1 MPDWGAE
8 ADARPR
14 KSAVNRPSVA
24 AERAPGGPMPALP
37 VQPDLPAIEHELL
50 ARWNRDWTFEA
61 SLKRTEGAP
70 RWTFYEGPPTAN
82 GMPGVHHIEA
92 RVFKDIFPR
101 FKTMQGFHVIRK
113 AGWDCHGLPV
123 EVAVEK
129 ELGLSG
135 KKDIETYGV
144 AEFNARCRE
153 SVLRHVDA
161 FAALTTRM
169 GYWIDLS
176 TAYRTMDAQ
185 YVESVWWALKS
196 IYDQGL
202 LVRDFRISPYCPR
215 CGTPLSDH
223 EMGQPDVYREVTD
236 PSVTVRFRVTSIP
249 DAAPPQLLGA
259 DLLVW
264 TTTPWTLVSNT
275 AIAVHPDVD
284 YVVARRSG
292 SLGRAWGGRPAGENA
307 PDQQPQPLDTYP
319 APQAPSRGSA
329 PARGQWGRDSPMLG
343 GVTGGT
349 APGGDTV
356 VVAEALWPRVL
367 GEGWHVLATL
377 KGSELL
383 GARYTPPLRIISIA
397 DSHRVVSG
405 TFVTTEDGTGLVHLA
420 PAFGA
425 DDLAV
430 VRANGLPV
438 VNPVRADGRFEEE
451 LPLVGGLFFKDADG
465 PLTAD
470 LEARGLLFR
479 SGPHVHSYPH
489 CWRCGT
495 TLLYYALPSWYIRTT
510 LVKDQL
516 LAENEKTNW
525 QPPTVKNGRYGEW
538 LRSNVDWALSRTRY
552 WGTPL
557 PLWECPSSH
566 VTCAGSL
573 AELGGLAGRDLS
585 GLDPHRPF
593 VDDVTFPCPEC
604 GLPAV
609 RVPEV
614 IDVWF
619 DSGSMPF
626 AQWGAPLR
634 GASSFESAYPAQFI
648 CEAID
653 QTRGWFYSLMAVGT
667 LVFGRSAY
675 ENVVCLG
682 LVTDEQG
689 RKMSKHLGNVIEP
702 MGLMDSRGADAVRWF
717 FAASGS
723 PWGQRRIGPQVL
735 DEIVRKVLLT
745 YWNTV
750 SFLVLYA
757 NAGAGPGAGGGAGW
771 TPEDAPLAPRPGSRP
786 LLDRWLLSEVHACV
800 REVTAALEAFDTAAA
815 GRRLAT
821 LIDDL
826 SNWYVRRSRRR
837 FWTGPGSPDGASAFA
852 TLHAALEAVTKMLA
866 PITPFLSDYL
876 WGVLRPAGGPESVH
890 LASWP
895 AADPAL
901 IDSVLS
907 SQMALARRIVE
918 LGRSARS
925 AAAVRTRQPLSR
937 ALVGSAGFASL
948 PAELRDLVASELNVH
963 SLDSLDSAGREL
975 VTYTVKPE
983 FRSLGRRFGPA
994 TQAVAAVIRQAD
1006 PSMLAHAVAAPG
1018 GSVTVEVP
1026 SVGPVTLSAED
1037 LVVTQTPREGW
1048 GVASAAGETV
1058 ALDLAVSDALRS
1070 EGYAREAVRLIQEA
1084 RKASGLDVSD
1094 RIAVRWTTPDAD
1106 LAAAL
1111 DGYGRFIAGEVLAVS
1126 FGPGG
1131 DPQGDDSDPAV
1142 DGAAVTGP
1150 WHPHADDDL
1159 GLRFWLAVA
1168 A

>member
-1 MPDWGAE
+1 MPTL
-8 ADARPR
+8 
-14 KSAVNRPSVA
+14 
-24 AERAPGGPMPALP
+24 PA
-37 VQPDLPAIEHELL
+37 QPDLPAIEHEML
-50 ARWNRDWTFEA
+50 ARWNRMRTFEA
-61 SLKRTEGAP
+61 SLKQTEGAP

-92 RVFKDIFPR
+92 RVFKDLFPR
-101 FKTMQGFHVIRK
+101 FKTMRGFHVTRK

-135 KKDIETYGV
+135 KKDIEAYGV

-161 FAALTTRM
+161 FSALTTRM

-185 YVESVWWALKS
+185 YVESVWWALKT

-223 EMGQPDVYREVTD
+223 EMGQPDVYRDVTD
-236 PSVTVRFRVTSIP
+236 PSVTVRFRVTAVP
-249 DAAPPQLLGA
+249 RGAKPQLLGA

-275 AIAVHPDVD
+275 AIAVHPDVE
-284 YVVARRSG
+284 YVIARKSG
-292 SLGRAWGGRPAGENA
+292 
-307 PDQQPQPLDTYP
+307 D
-319 APQAPSRGSA
+319 
-329 PARGQWGRDSPMLG
+329 
-343 GVTGGT
+343 
-349 APGGDTV
+349 GDKV

-367 GEGWHVLATL
+367 GEGWHVLASL
-377 KGSELL
+377 PGSELL
-383 GARYTPPLRIISIA
+383 GASYTPPFGIIDIPG
-397 DSHRVVSG
+397 SHRVVSG
-405 TFVTTEDGTGLVHLA
+405 SFVTTEDGTGLVHLA

-430 VRANGLPV
+430 VRANQLPV
-438 VNPVRADGRFEEE
+438 VNPVRADGRFEDG

-470 LEARGLLFR
+470 LAERGLLFR
-479 SGPHVHSYPH
+479 SEPHVHSYPH

-495 TLLYYALPSWYIRTT
+495 TLLYYALPSWYIKTT
-510 LVKDQL
+510 LVKDKL
-516 LAENEKTNW
+516 LAENAKTSW
-525 QPPTVKNGRYGEW
+525 QPPTIRDGRYGEW
-538 LRSNVDWALSRTRY
+538 LRNNVDWALSRTRY

-557 PLWECPSSH
+557 PVWECPSGH
-566 VTCAGSL
+566 ETCVGSL

-585 GLDPHRPF
+585 ALDPHRPF
-593 VDDVTFPCPEC
+593 VDDIVFPCPSC
-604 GLPAV
+604 GLDAA

-634 GASSFESAYPAQFI
+634 QLPEFESGYPAQFI

-653 QTRGWFYSLMAVGT
+653 QTRGWFYSLMAIGT

-689 RKMSKHLGNVIEP
+689 RKMSKRLGNVIEP
-702 MGLMDSRGADAVRWF
+702 MGLLDSRGADAVRWF

-723 PWGQRRIGPQVL
+723 PWGQRRIGPAVL

-745 YWNTV
+745 YWNTA

-757 NAGAGPGAGGGAGW
+757 SPGGGGPAW
-771 TPEDAPLAPRPGSRP
+771 TPEDAAAAPEPRARP

-800 REVTAALEAFDTAAA
+800 RDVTASLEAFDTAAA
-815 GRRLAT
+815 GRRLAA

-837 FWTGPGSPDGASAFA
+837 FWDGPASADGSSAFA
-852 TLHAALEAVTKMLA
+852 TLHAALTGVTLMLA

-876 WGVLRPAGGPESVH
+876 WGVLRPADSPESVH
-890 LASWP
+890 LAAWP
-895 AADPAL
+895 AFDESLIDPAL
-901 IDSVLS
+901 SA
-907 SQMALARRIVE
+907 QMTLARRLVE
-918 LGRSARS
+918 LGRSGRS
-925 AAAVRTRQPLSR
+925 AASVRTRQPLSR
-937 ALVGSAGFASL
+937 ALVGAPGFASL
-948 PAELRDLVASELNVH
+948 PDELRDLVASELNVH
-963 SLDSLDSAGREL
+963 AVESLDAAGGEL
-975 VTYTVKPE
+975 VSYTVKPE
-983 FRSLGRRFGPA
+983 FRALGRRFGPA
-994 TQAVAAVIRQAD
+994 TQAVAAVIRAAD
-1006 PSMLAHAVAAPG
+1006 PAVLAHAVAVPDG
-1018 GSVTVEVP
+1018 TVTVRVP
-1026 SVGPVTLSAED
+1026 SVGAVTLTAAD
-1037 LVVTQTPREGW
+1037 LVVTQTPLSGW
-1048 GVASAAGETV
+1048 GVASAGGETV
-1058 ALDLAVSDALRS
+1058 ALDLAVSDALRA
-1070 EGYAREAVRLIQEA
+1070 EGYAREVVRLIQDA
-1084 RKASGLDVSD
+1084 RKSSGLAVSD
-1094 RIAVRWTTPDAD
+1094 RIVVRWAASDPD
-1106 LAAAL
+1106 LAAAVAAHAAV
-1111 DGYGRFIAGEVLAVS
+1111 IAGEVLAVS
-1126 FGPGG
+1126 FEAVSSGAGSSGAGSSGPGEG
-1131 DPQGDDSDPAV
+1131 FP
-1142 DGAAVTGP
+1142 DGTPGATARP
-1150 WHPHADDDL
+1150 WHEYADADL

>member
-1 MPDWGAE
+1 
-8 ADARPR
+8 
-14 KSAVNRPSVA
+14 
-24 AERAPGGPMPALP
+24 
-37 VQPDLPAIEHELL
+37 
-50 ARWNRDWTFEA
+50 
-61 SLKRTEGAP
+61 
-70 RWTFYEGPPTAN
+70 
-82 GMPGVHHIEA
+82 
-92 RVFKDIFPR
+92 
-101 FKTMQGFHVIRK
+101 
-113 AGWDCHGLPV
+113 
-123 EVAVEK
+123 
-129 ELGLSG
+129 
-135 KKDIETYGV
+135 
-144 AEFNARCRE
+144 
-153 SVLRHVDA
+153 
-161 FAALTTRM
+161 
-169 GYWIDLS
+169 
-176 TAYRTMDAQ
+176 
-185 YVESVWWALKS
+185 
-196 IYDQGL
+196 
-202 LVRDFRISPYCPR
+202 
-215 CGTPLSDH
+215 
-223 EMGQPDVYREVTD
+223 MGQPDVYREVTD
-236 PSVTVRFRVTSIP
+236 PSVTVRFRVTS
-249 DAAPPQLLGA
+249 APEGANPRLLGA

-284 YVVARRSG
+284 YVIARK
-292 SLGRAWGGRPAGENA
+292 AG
-307 PDQQPQPLDTYP
+307 D
-319 APQAPSRGSA
+319 
-329 PARGQWGRDSPMLG
+329 
-343 GVTGGT
+343 
-349 APGGDTV
+349 GDKV

-367 GEGWHVLATL
+367 GDGWHVLATL
-377 KGSELL
+377 RGSELI
-383 GARYTPPLRIISIA
+383 GAKYTPPFGILSIPG
-397 DSHRVVSG
+397 SHRVVSG

-438 VNPVRADGRFEEE
+438 VNPVRADGHFEEG
-451 LPLVGGLFFKDADG
+451 LPLVGGLFFKDADQ

-470 LEARGLLFR
+470 LAERGLLFR
-479 SGPHVHSYPH
+479 SQPHVHSYPH

-495 TLLYYALPSWYIRTT
+495 ALLYYALPSWFIRTT

-525 QPPTVKNGRYGEW
+525 QPPAIKNGRYGEW
-538 LRSNVDWALSRTRY
+538 LRNNVDWALSRTRY

-557 PLWECPSSH
+557 PVWECPSSH
-566 VTCAGSL
+566 ETCVGSL

-585 GLDPHRPF
+585 ALDPHRPF

-604 GLPAV
+604 GLSAV

-634 GASSFESAYPAQFI
+634 NLSSFESGFPAQFI

-653 QTRGWFYSLMAVGT
+653 QTRGWFYSLMAVST
-667 LVFGRSAY
+667 LAFGRSSY

-682 LVTDEQG
+682 LVMDEQG

-702 MGLMDSRGADAVRWF
+702 MGLMDAHGADAVRWF

-723 PWGQRRIGPQVL
+723 PWGQRRIGPSVL
-735 DEIVRKVLLT
+735 DEIVRKILLT

-757 NAGAGPGAGGGAGW
+757 NAGAASGGAAW
-771 TPEDAPLAPRPGSRP
+771 TPEDAALAPGPSARP

-800 REVTAALEAFDTAAA
+800 REVTSSLEEFDTAAA
-815 GRRLAT
+815 GRRLAV

-837 FWTGPGSPDGASAFA
+837 FWDGPSSADGLSAFA
-852 TLHAALEAVTKMLA
+852 TLHSALEAVTKMLA

-876 WGVLRPAGGPESVH
+876 WGVLRPAGAPESVH

-895 AADPAL
+895 AFDAAL
-901 IDSVLS
+901 IDSSLS

-925 AAAVRTRQPLSR
+925 AASVRTRQPLSR
-937 ALVGSAGFASL
+937 ALVGAAGFAAL

-963 SLDSLDSAGREL
+963 SLEPLDAAGGEL

-994 TQAVAAVIRQAD
+994 TQAVAAVIRAAD
-1006 PSMLAHAVAAPG
+1006 PVALAHAVAAPG
-1018 GSVTVEVP
+1018 GSATVEVP
-1026 SVGPVTLSAED
+1026 SVGPVELSASD
-1037 LVVTQTPREGW
+1037 LVVTQTPLEGW
-1048 GVASAAGETV
+1048 GVASGGGETV
-1058 ALDLAVSDALRS
+1058 ALDLTVSEALRS
-1070 EGYAREAVRLIQEA
+1070 EGYAREVVRLIQEA

-1094 RIAVRWTTPDAD
+1094 RIVVRWATSDAG

-1111 DGYGRFIAGEVLAVS
+1111 GEHGPAIAGEVLALS
-1126 FGPGG
+1126 FGPGDGPEGGSPVTAG
-1131 DPQGDDSDPAV
+1131 DTGSEAGDGTAAA
-1142 DGAAVTGP
+1142 GAWREYGD
-1150 WHPHADDDL
+1150 ADL
-1159 GLRFWLAVA
+1159 ELRFWLAVA

>member
-1 MPDWGAE
+1 MPDQE
-8 ADARPR
+8 APPLTAAPQARGRQSGEPLTTGSPAMSR
-14 KSAVNRPSVA
+14 T
-24 AERAPGGPMPALP
+24 PGGPMPALP
-37 VQPDLPAIEHELL
+37 VQPDLPAIEHEML
-50 ARWNRDWTFEA
+50 ARWRRDGTFEA
-61 SLKRTEGAP
+61 SLRQTEGAP

-92 RVFKDIFPR
+92 RVFKDVFPR
-101 FKTMQGFHVIRK
+101 FKTMRGFHVTRK

-135 KKDIETYGV
+135 KPEIEAYGV

-161 FAALTTRM
+161 FSALTTRM

-176 TAYRTMDAQ
+176 TAYRTMDSS
-185 YVESVWWALKS
+185 YVESVWWALKT
-196 IYDQGL
+196 IYDKGL

-223 EMGQPDVYREVTD
+223 EMGQPDVYRDVTD
-236 PSVTVRFRVTSIP
+236 PSVTVRFRVTDVP
-249 DAAPPQLLGA
+249 AGANRWLLGA

-275 AIAVHPDVD
+275 AIAVHPDVE
-284 YVVARRSG
+284 YVIARKSG
-292 SLGRAWGGRPAGENA
+292 
-307 PDQQPQPLDTYP
+307 D
-319 APQAPSRGSA
+319 
-329 PARGQWGRDSPMLG
+329 
-343 GVTGGT
+343 
-349 APGGDTV
+349 GDKV

-367 GEGWHVLATL
+367 GDGWHVLARL
-377 KGSELL
+377 PGSELA
-383 GARYTPPLRIISIA
+383 GARYQRPFGMIEVPGA
-397 DSHRVVSG
+397 HRVVSG

-430 VRANGLPV
+430 VRAHGMPV
-438 VNPVRADGRFEEE
+438 VNPVRSDGRFEDG

-470 LEARGLLFR
+470 LAERGLLFR
-479 SGPHVHSYPH
+479 SEPHVHSYPH

-510 LVKDQL
+510 QVKDQL
-516 LAENEKTNW
+516 LAENAKTNW
-525 QPPTVKNGRYGEW
+525 QPPTIKDGRYGEW
-538 LRSNVDWALSRTRY
+538 LRNNVDWALSRTRY

-557 PLWECPSSH
+557 PVWECADQH
-566 VTCAGSL
+566 VTCVGSL
-573 AELGGLAGRDLS
+573 AELSSLAGRDLS
-585 GLDPHRPF
+585 ELDPHRPF
-593 VDDVTFPCPEC
+593 VDDVVFPCPVSLNGTGC
-604 GLPAV
+604 GSPAS

-634 GASSFESAYPAQFI
+634 NAAEFEAAYPAQFI

-667 LVFGRSAY
+667 LVFGQSAY

-682 LVTDEQG
+682 LVMDAQG

-702 MGLMDSRGADAVRWF
+702 MGLLDSRGADAVRWF

-723 PWGQRRIGPQVL
+723 PWGQRRIGPAVL

-745 YWNTV
+745 YWNTA

-757 NAGAGPGAGGGAGW
+757 NAAGSDAGSGADAGPVW
-771 TPEDAPLAPRPGSRP
+771 TPEAGAAAPAPSQRP
-786 LLDRWLLSEVHACV
+786 LLDRWLLSEVHACL
-800 REVTAALEAFDTAAA
+800 RDVTAALEGFDTAAA
-815 GRRLAT
+815 GRRLAG

-837 FWTGPGSPDGASAFA
+837 FWDGPASPGGSAAFA
-852 TLHAALEAVTKMLA
+852 TLHSALVTITLMLA
-866 PITPFLSDYL
+866 PVTPFLADYL
-876 WGVLRPAGGPESVH
+876 WAVLRPADGPGSVH

-895 AADPAL
+895 PVDESL
-901 IDSVLS
+901 ISPPLS
-907 SQMALARRIVE
+907 AQMALARRLVE

-925 AAAVRTRQPLSR
+925 AASVRTRQPLSR
-937 ALVGSAGFASL
+937 ALVGAPGFASL

-963 SLDSLDSAGREL
+963 SLESLDSAGGEL
-975 VTYTVKPE
+975 VAYTVKPE
-983 FRSLGRRFGPA
+983 FRRLGRRFGSS
-994 TQAVAAVIRQAD
+994 TQTVAAVIRGAD
-1006 PSMLAHAVAAPG
+1006 PAELAHAVTAAG
-1018 GSVTVEVP
+1018 GTVTLEVP
-1026 SVGPVTLSAED
+1026 GLGPVTLSAAD
-1037 LVVTQTPREGW
+1037 LVVTQTPLEGW
-1048 GVASAAGETV
+1048 GVATADGETV
-1058 ALDLAVSDALRS
+1058 ALDLAVSQALRS

-1084 RKASGLDVSD
+1084 RKSAGLSVSD
-1094 RIAVRWTTPDAD
+1094 RIVVRWTATDD
-1106 LAAAL
+1106 EVAAAL
-1111 DGYGRFIAGEVLAVS
+1111 SAHAAAVAGEVLAVS
-1126 FGPGG
+1126 FSAGSGP
-1131 DPQGDDSDPAV
+1131 DSGIGSG
-1142 DGAAVTGP
+1142 DGAELGAAKAAAAAEARVAGP
-1150 WHPHADDDL
+1150 WHEHADADL

-1168 A
+1168 AA

>member
-1 MPDWGAE
+1 
-8 ADARPR
+8 
-14 KSAVNRPSVA
+14 
-24 AERAPGGPMPALP
+24 MPALP
-37 VQPDLPAIEHELL
+37 AQPDLPAIEHELL
-50 ARWNRDWTFEA
+50 ARWNRARTFEA
-61 SLKRTEGAP
+61 SVKQTEGAP

-92 RVFKDIFPR
+92 RVFKDVFPR
-101 FKTMQGFHVIRK
+101 FKTMQGFHVTRK

-135 KKDIETYGV
+135 KKDIEAYGV

-161 FAALTTRM
+161 FSALTTRM

-185 YVESVWWALKS
+185 YVESVWWALKT
-196 IYDQGL
+196 IYDKGL

-236 PSVTVRFRVTSIP
+236 PSVIVRFRVTAVP
-249 DAAPPQLLGA
+249 EGANPGLAGA

-275 AIAVHPDVD
+275 AIAVHPDVE
-284 YVVARRSG
+284 YVIARKSG
-292 SLGRAWGGRPAGENA
+292 
-307 PDQQPQPLDTYP
+307 D
-319 APQAPSRGSA
+319 
-329 PARGQWGRDSPMLG
+329 
-343 GVTGGT
+343 
-349 APGGDTV
+349 GDKV

-367 GEGWHVLATL
+367 GEGWHVLTRL
-377 KGSELL
+377 SGSELL
-383 GARYTPPLRIISIA
+383 GARYTPPFGMIDIPEA
-397 DSHRVVSG
+397 HRVVSG

-438 VNPVRADGRFEEE
+438 VNPVRADGRFEEG
-451 LPLVGGLFFKDADG
+451 LPLIGGLFFKDADE

-470 LEARGLLFR
+470 LAERGLLFR
-479 SGPHVHSYPH
+479 AEPHVHSYPH

-510 LVKDQL
+510 LIKDQL
-516 LAENEKTNW
+516 LAENAKTNW
-525 QPPTVKNGRYGEW
+525 QPPTIKDGRYGEW
-538 LRSNVDWALSRTRY
+538 LRNNVDWALSRTRY

-557 PLWECPSSH
+557 PVWECPSSH
-566 VTCAGSL
+566 ATCVGSL

-593 VDDVTFPCPEC
+593 VDDITFPCPEC
-604 GLPAV
+604 GLDAV

-634 GASSFESAYPAQFI
+634 QLSEFESAYPAQFI

-682 LVTDEQG
+682 LVMDEQG

-702 MGLMDSRGADAVRWF
+702 MGLLDSSGADAVRWF

-723 PWGQRRIGPQVL
+723 PWGQRRIGPGVL

-745 YWNTV
+745 YWNTA

-757 NAGAGPGAGGGAGW
+757 NAAAGGRAW
-771 TPEDAPLAPRPGSRP
+771 TPEDAAAAPEPGARP

-800 REVTAALEAFDTAAA
+800 RDVTASLEAFDTAAA
-815 GRRLAT
+815 GRRLAA

-837 FWTGPGSPDGASAFA
+837 FWDGPASPDGRSAFA
-852 TLHAALEAVTKMLA
+852 TLHSALSLVTLMLA
-866 PITPFLSDYL
+866 PITPFLTDYL
-876 WGVLRPAGGPESVH
+876 WGVLRPADSPESVH

-895 AADPAL
+895 SFDPSFIDPA
-901 IDSVLS
+901 LS
-907 SQMALARRIVE
+907 SQMALARRLVE

-925 AAAVRTRQPLSR
+925 AASVRTRQPLSR
-937 ALVGSAGFASL
+937 ALVGAPGFAAL
-948 PAELRDLVASELNVH
+948 PVELRDLVASELNVH
-963 SLDSLDSAGREL
+963 AVESLDAAGGEL

-983 FRSLGRRFGPA
+983 FRALGRRFGSA
-994 TQAVAAVIRQAD
+994 TQAVAAVIRAAD
-1006 PSMLAHAVAAPG
+1006 PAALAHAVGATG
-1018 GSVTVEVP
+1018 GSVTVTVP
-1026 SVGPVTLSAED
+1026 SVGPVTLTAVD
-1037 LVVTQTPREGW
+1037 LVVTQTPLSGW
-1048 GVASAAGETV
+1048 GVASAGGETV
-1058 ALDLAVSDALRS
+1058 ALDLAVSDALRA
-1070 EGYAREAVRLIQEA
+1070 EGYAREVVRLIQDA
-1084 RKASGLDVSD
+1084 RKSAGLAVSD
-1094 RIAVRWTTPDAD
+1094 RIAVRWSASDPD

-1111 DGYGRFIAGEVLAVS
+1111 SAHAAAIAGEVLAVS
-1126 FGPGG
+1126 FEPVSFEPVSFEPVSFEAGP
-1131 DPQGDDSDPAV
+1131 
-1142 DGAAVTGP
+1142 DGAVPDGALPPGPSGAVPTGAVP
-1150 WHPHADDDL
+1150 TGAVPDGGGPERTWHDYADADL
-1159 GLRFWLAVA
+1159 GLRFWLTVA